1 MGVSPIAFNLDESTS
16 IVRDDLYLYKWLF
29 FVLFTYARLCGMY
42 AGEIPTGM
50 FGMSRACSIC
60 TLALLIFYTSRAL
73 TRVHTAHSPKKELG
87 NIPIIPI
94 NLQLYSP
101 SNSPHILFSSFLS
114 FFFLACKK
122 EWTKAI
128 LPIISPRWQRER
140 GMGEKNRICRL
151 NRGYER
157 RGGREKR
164 AKGGLD
170 EALSCIERCTR
181 KWEAVSRRPWGLRE
195 KHFTRKDHPCRVT
208 AGLITGG
215 GRSGEANARNRER

>member
-1 MGVSPIAFNLDESTS
+1 MWDVCRRNSNGHVWNVEGVLHLHSRTSHLLYISRFNACAYRSLAEK
-16 IVRDDLYLYKWLF
+16 RAWKHPHHPYKLTVIF
-29 FVLFTYARLCGMY
+29 SFQFPPYSRFIFVLF
-42 AGEIPTGM
+42 
-50 FGMSRACSIC
+50 
-60 TLALLIFYTSRAL
+60 
-73 TRVHTAHSPKKELG
+73 
-87 NIPIIPI
+87 
-94 NLQLYSP
+94 
-101 SNSPHILFSSFLS
+101 ILF

>member
-101 SNSPHILFSSFLS
+101 SNSPHIRVLFSSFLS
-114 FFFLACKK
+114 FFFFFLPVKRNGRRRFYRSFHLVDK
-122 EWTKAI
+122 ENEEW
-128 LPIISPRWQRER
+128 ER
-140 GMGEKNRICRL
+140 RIEYAGWIGDMKEGEE
-151 NRGYER
+151 ER
-157 RGGREKR
+157 RGRK
-164 AKGGLD
+164 AD
-170 EALSCIERCTR
+170 STR
-181 KWEAVSRRPWGLRE
+181 PSA
-195 KHFTRKDHPCRVT
+195 
-208 AGLITGG
+208 A
-215 GRSGEANARNRER
+215 